1 MVDPLCPTCHSK
13 ISPTG
18 KRIKDSNSPGIPAW
32 SNDPMLTP
40 SGLNGPTYIGVHLPS
55 AIDIIEIQNV
65 RKQQEQDL
73 GITPPTEF
81 SSINIGTT
89 IPQVTHITELRIS
102 TERILDA
109 SGVTLQDYFKT
120 DIDGNIQPAGPQ
132 DIQDKT
138 DWTDVSRGIAIKNT
152 GINTSIL
159 SVGNTKF
166 KLNSITTKNVPTI
179 PSIPLKGIHI
189 EDLRHPLVTQWI
201 EQFKPELPPHIHL
214 ATNGLSTTFS
224 TISPSIP
231 ITNETPSGI
240 INGINTIFI
249 LSRHAITFPI
259 SLQVFINGNLQI
271 LDTDYTFD
279 DVNTISFVIAPISG
293 SVVTANYNTQ
303 YFKGDRTNYI
313 QSLTLNPG
321 ALTNVASG
329 DILGEDNII
338 SGNPTHKITTSL
350 SASSIPETS
359 SQIISTITIHL
370 APAQENLIY
379 RIPFNFY
386 FDPSFNYVVL
396 RTGMQ
401 RITRTTTYPIVIGLG
416 GPVCDLLHGSTATV
430 ITDLG
435 FIAPGFGPYTFS
447 PNPDSTP
454 GSDGNQE
461 AAPDN
466 GCIKI
471 VNTYASYWT
480 YQIGESTGAS
490 QLSVNGISI
499 SSNLFG
505 NPSTPTVKLTDTS
518 TLKITLSNLAYSGTD
533 PDQDPNLPTSISFV
547 LIANGHSSD
556 PIILSQLAI
565 GQNIFIIKDLY
576 LTSFFDTING
586 TAVTFGFSLNGMVQF
601 FERFGTEHHPT
612 IPVDASDGEVF
623 NTTETLDSLSAS
635 LNFTLDEVRITSV

>member
-18 KRIKDSNSPGIPAW
+18 KRIKDSDSSGIPAW
-32 SNDPMLTP
+32 SNDPILTP
-40 SGLNGPTYIGVHLPS
+40 SGLNGPTYIGIHLPS

-81 SSINIGTT
+81 SIINVGTT

-102 TERILDA
+102 TERLLDS
-109 SGVTLQDYFKT
+109 SGTTLQDYFKT
-120 DIDGNIQPAGPQ
+120 DIDGNVQPAGPN

-138 DWTDVSRGIAIKNT
+138 DWTDVSRGTAIKNT
-152 GINTSIL
+152 GINTNIL
-159 SVGNTKF
+159 SIGNTKF
-166 KLNSITTKNVPTI
+166 KLNLTDTKDVPTI
-179 PSIPLKGIHI
+179 PNMPLKGIHI
-189 EDLRHPLVTQWI
+189 EDLRHPLVVQWI

-214 ATNGLSTTFS
+214 ETNGLSTSFS

-231 ITNETPSGI
+231 ITNEIPSGFV
-240 INGINTIFI
+240 NGINTIFF
-249 LSRHAITFPI
+249 LSRNAITFPF
-259 SLQVFINGNLQI
+259 SLQVFINGNLQTLNI
-271 LDTDYTFD
+271 DYTFD
-279 DVNTISFVIAPISG
+279 DVKTITFLIAPIADSI
-293 SVVTANYNTQ
+293 VTANYNTQ
-303 YFKGDRTNYI
+303 YFKGDRTNYRE
-313 QSLTLNPG
+313 SLELNPG
-321 ALTNVASG
+321 ALTNIASG
-329 DILGEDNII
+329 DILGEDSLIGG
-338 SGNPTHKITTSL
+338 SPTHKITTSL
-350 SASSIPETS
+350 SISSIPEVS
-359 SQIISTITIHL
+359 SQIISITTIHL
-370 APAQENLIY
+370 APPQENFIY

-416 GPVCDLLHGSTATV
+416 GPVCDLLNGSTDTT

-435 FIAPGFGPYTFS
+435 FIAPGFGPYPFS

-461 AAPDN
+461 AAPGN

-480 YQIGESTGAS
+480 YDIVTYPSVS
-490 QLSVNGISI
+490 QLHVEGVSI
-499 SSNLFG
+499 SSSLFG
-505 NPSTPTVKLTDTS
+505 NPSTPPVKVTDTS
-518 TLKITLSNLAYSGTD
+518 IIKITFSNLIYSGTD
-533 PDQDPNLPTSISFV
+533 PDQAPSLPSSLSFT
-547 LIANGHSSD
+547 LLANGHSSNL
-556 PIILSQLAI
+556 ITLSELAI
-565 GQNIFIIKDLY
+565 GENIFIIKDLY

-586 TAVTFGFSLNGMVQF
+586 TAVTFGFSINGSVQF
-601 FERFGTEHHPT
+601 FDRFGVDVFPT

-623 NTTETLDSLSAS
+623 NTIQTLDSLSAS
-635 LNFTLDEVRITSV
+635 LDFTLDEVRISRV